1 MKAKKK
7 IHITFI
13 HGIANKPTAENLLIE
28 WKNALA
34 SDYKG
39 NGDDI
44 DLDTLGITTS
54 MIYWADV
61 LYDNPLQKMVSK
73 ELEAVR
79 DDSDSDEDEIIISE
93 LEGNWI
99 NNLSEEEKKFVESV
113 AVKTLADVRDQAPD
127 ELPKISNEMERFP
140 IPWVLKKPLMAYFLR
155 DVHHYLFNKEF
166 TPRNGI
172 TYKVQDEIR
181 NRVIKTLQEVKADK
195 HIVMSHSMGTVIIYD
210 CLKRVDDCSYINDL
224 ITIGSPLGLDEIQDK
239 LSPEWN
245 RHDGFPNK
253 VKGSWINIYDEIDP
267 VAMMDGNIDNDYK
280 RNGERVIK
288 VIKENNWGYWRHDIS
303 KYLQMPLL
311 RFELQ
316 KLID

>member
-1 MKAKKK
+1 MKDRKK

-13 HGIANKPTAENLLIE
+13 HGIANKPTAEKLLIE
-28 WKNALA
+28 WKNSLV

-54 MIYWADV
+54 MVYWADV
-61 LYDNPLQKMVSK
+61 LYDNPLQKLVSK
-73 ELEAVR
+73 ALEAMG
-79 DDSDSDEDEIIISE
+79 DDSDEDEVILSE

-99 NNLSEEEKKFVESV
+99 NNLSEEEKKFVESI
-113 AVKTLADVRDQAPD
+113 AVKTLADVPDPTLD

-166 TPRNGI
+166 SPRNGI
-172 TYKVQDEIR
+172 IYQVQDEIR
-181 NRVIKTLQEVKADK
+181 NRVIKALNEVKADK
-195 HIVMSHSMGTVIIYD
+195 HIIMSHSMGTVIIYD
-210 CLKRVDDCSYINDL
+210 CLKRIGNCPSIDDL

-239 LSPEWN
+239 LSPEWT
-245 RHDGFPNK
+245 RFDGFPNK
-253 VKGSWINIYDEIDP
+253 VKGSWINVYDGIDP

-280 RNGERVIK
+280 KNGERVIK
-288 VIKENNWGYWRHDIS
+288 VIKENNWGSWRHDIS

-311 RFELQ
+311 RSTLQ

>member
-1 MKAKKK
+1 MKTKKK

-13 HGIANKPTAENLLIE
+13 HGIANKPTAEKLLIE
-28 WKNALA
+28 WKNALT
-34 SDYKG
+34 SDFKG

-61 LYDNPLQKMVSK
+61 LYDNPLQKLVSK
-73 ELEAVR
+73 ALEAMR
-79 DDSDSDEDEIIISE
+79 EDLYEDEAILNDLKDNWRDE
-93 LEGNWI
+93 LSGD
-99 NNLSEEEKKFVESV
+99 EKKFVESI
-113 AVKTLADVRDQAPD
+113 AVKTLADVPD
-127 ELPKISNEMERFP
+127 PALHEFCKISKEMERFP

-166 TPRNGI
+166 SPRNGI
-172 TYKVQDEIR
+172 TYQVQDEIR
-181 NRVIKTLQEVKADK
+181 NRVIKALNDVKADK

-210 CLKRVDDCSYINDL
+210 CLKRIGNCPSIDDL

-239 LSPEWN
+239 LSPEWT
-245 RHDGFPNK
+245 RFDGFPNK
-253 VKGSWINIYDEIDP
+253 VKGSWINLYDGIDP

-280 RNGERVIK
+280 KNGERVIK
-288 VIKENNWGYWRHDIS
+288 VIKENNWGSWRHDIS

-311 RFELQ
+311 RSALQ